1 MEKRTYTIVQACWL
15 ALATIIVAIVAF
27 CHFPD
32 QADWKWC
39 IPLEGRFHLPMMAA
53 GLTAILLIGWL
64 CLKCCRSEVVHR
76 TRLLLI
82 TGVLA
87 IIHTILVYSYYL
99 FTDWDVQQL
108 TGLAEAMAT
117 GQPID
122 EFYSYFRRAPNNL
135 LLARIFAAIFF
146 VTGPLWGLRVSLFPL
161 LALQCIGAAFIALM
175 LFQTAMHIWHDK
187 RYAVTAYIFYTLLVW
202 LSPWWS
208 IPYSD
213 IWGLML
219 AVLILWIATTL
230 PFRRRW
236 LRIFVVAALTAIG
249 YYIKPQVVFVSL
261 SLLVVQLTEH
271 FARKENFK
279 SLLKPTGIA
288 VGGIVSAVL
297 LAHLAVAGC
306 GLHLHTSKG
315 FGPSHYLMMGAN
327 YQSIGI
333 YSAQDVDFSRSF
345 PNKKERRQAEL
356 AETWHRY
363 KTLKTKGT
371 LTLWGRK
378 TLLNFSDGT
387 FYWGREGSFYK
398 LVPERHG
405 PLSQVTRNVYY
416 SRDYE
421 GRNNKTWSVVMT
433 SLWFGLLLLTAV
445 SAWPFRRLCNKK
457 DVGKETARPATPVNT
472 STLTVIMMSVI
483 LLTLFHTLCEAR
495 ARYLFCLL
503 PFFILLAVEGLR
515 RCRVIKER

>member
-1 MEKRTYTIVQACWL
+1 MKNKTYTFVQACWL
-15 ALATIIVAIVAF
+15 ALAAIIIVIVAF

-39 IPLEGRFHLPMMAA
+39 IPLEGRYHLPLMAA
-53 GLTAILLIGWL
+53 GLAAVLLIGWL
-64 CLKCCRSEVVHR
+64 CRKCCHSEVIHR
-76 TRLLLI
+76 SRLLLI
-82 TGVLA
+82 TGVFT
-87 IIHTILVYSYYL
+87 IIHIILVYSYYL

-122 EFYSYFRRAPNNL
+122 DYYSYFRWAPNNL

-161 LALQCIGAAFIALM
+161 LALQCFGAAITALM
-175 LFQTAMHIWHDK
+175 LFQTAMHIWHNK
-187 RYAVTAYIFYTLLVW
+187 GYAVMTYVFYTLLVW

-219 AVLILWIATTL
+219 AVLILWLATTL
-230 PFRRRW
+230 PFRRNWVR
-236 LRIFVVAALTAIG
+236 LLVVGALTALG
-249 YYIKPQVVFVSL
+249 YYIKPQVVFVSV
-261 SLLVVQLTEH
+261 SLVIVQLTEH
-271 FARKENFK
+271 VARKESFK
-279 SLLKPTGIA
+279 SMLKPAGIVA
-288 VGGIVSAVL
+288 GGIVAGVL
-297 LAHLAVAGC
+297 LAHLAVAGS

-315 FGPSHYLMMGAN
+315 LGPTHYLMMGAN

-345 PNKKERRQAEL
+345 PNKKERQKAEL
-356 AETWHRY
+356 AETWRRY
-363 KTLKTKGT
+363 KALETKGT

-378 TLLNFSDGT
+378 ALLNFSDGT
-387 FYWGREGSFYK
+387 FYWGREGAFYK
-398 LVPERHG
+398 LVPERHSW
-405 PLSQVTRNVYY
+405 LSKVTRSIYY
-416 SRDYE
+416 SRGYE
-421 GRNNKTWSVVMT
+421 GRHNKSWSVVMT

-445 SAWPFRRLCNKK
+445 SAWPFRGPRTRKGDDK
-457 DVGKETARPATPVNT
+457 VPAQVASPCHT
-472 STLTVIMMSVI
+472 STLTVIMLSVI

-495 ARYLFCLL
+495 ARYLFCLT
-503 PFFILLAVEGLR
+503 PFFIMLAVEGLR
-515 RCRVIKER
+515 RISKVR